1 MRLVNI
7 LILIILIFSCNK
19 DSNVDVKNYLNNI
32 EDLKWQE
39 GKGVIIILSNNHC
52 EYCVDKT
59 VKFKEKYNEIEN
71 LHVIFSVSNK
81 EKSMLDIYGVNLSNN
96 KNYISDNYKAYKKNI
111 IKDKPLV
118 LFISDGS
125 INKSIEL
132 IPDNLESTYSLIL
145 DFFKDN

>member
-1 MRLVNI
+1 MRLVYI
-7 LILIILIFSCNK
+7 LILAIIISCNS
-19 DSNVDVKNYLNNI
+19 DSNVEVKNYLNNI
-32 EDLKWQE
+32 EELKWQE
-39 GKGVIIILSNNHC
+39 GKSVIIILSNNHC

-71 LHVIFSVSNK
+71 LHVIFSVPNK

-96 KNYISDNYKAYKKNI
+96 ENYISDNYKAYKKNI

-118 LFISDGS
+118 LFMSDGD

-132 IPDNLESTYSLIL
+132 IPGNLESTYSMIL
-145 DFFKDN
+145 DFINVN

>member
-1 MRLVNI
+1 MRLVYI
-7 LILIILIFSCNK
+7 LILAIIISCNS
-19 DSNVDVKNYLNNI
+19 DSNVEVKNYLNNI
-32 EDLKWQE
+32 EELKWQE
-39 GKGVIIILSNNHC
+39 GKSVIIILSNNHC

-96 KNYISDNYKAYKKNI
+96 ENYISDNYKAYKKNI

-118 LFISDGS
+118 LFMSDGD

-132 IPDNLESTYSLIL
+132 IPGNLESTYSMIL
-145 DFFKDN
+145 DFINVN